1 MTVKI
6 CKFLVLLF
14 FCSSLL
20 SAVDWPVRNKEI
32 VTTFGSNTGGR
43 FSIGLSIAGQNKTV
57 HAVEDGEIIFT
68 MDSGRSERLLP
79 SGLGNFAVVQHQGGL
94 MSVYTHLKD
103 GSVRSDPY
111 TLREGEVIGET
122 GDSGW
127 TYGRQLGFAVMDS
140 EFNQFVNPLLFLP
153 SIIDTVNPV
162 IGGLRFRHGDAVIP
176 LLEGDE
182 VQAGRYDLI
191 ADIYDVSGYTGGLNP
206 MAPFSVILYIN
217 GSETVRYSFEA
228 LREAEGT
235 IILQKSEGRSF
246 REIYF
251 SKRGINLGKYDVI
264 PGNMSIEIIAADYAG
279 NETDIIRNIIITGRD

>member
-1 MTVKI
+1 MKI
-6 CKFLVLLF
+6 CKPVVLLF
-14 FCSSLL
+14 FCSTLL

-43 FSIGLSIAGQNKTV
+43 FSIGLSISGENKTV
-57 HAVEDGEIIFT
+57 HAVEEGEIIFT
-68 MDSGRSERLLP
+68 TDSGGSQRLLP
-79 SGLGNFAVVQHQGGL
+79 SGIGNFAVVQHQGGL

-103 GSVRSDPY
+103 GSVMSGPY
-111 TLREGEVIGET
+111 SVREGAVIGET

-153 SIIDTVNPV
+153 SIIDTVKPV
-162 IGGLRFRHGDAVIP
+162 IGEPRFRHGDTEIP
-176 LLEGDE
+176 LLEGDV

-191 ADIYDVSGYTGGLNP
+191 ADIYDASGYTGGLNP

-217 GSETVRYSFEA
+217 GSETIRYTFEA
-228 LREAEGT
+228 LRETDGK
-235 IILQKSEGRSF
+235 IVLHKSEGKSF
-246 REIYF
+246 QQVYF
-251 SKRGINLGKYDVI
+251 GERGINLGKYDVS

-279 NETDIIRNIIITGRD
+279 NETGIIRNIIIAGRD

>member
-1 MTVKI
+1 MKI

-32 VTTFGSNTGGR
+32 VTTFGSNAGGR

-57 HAVEDGEIIFT
+57 HAVEEGEIIFT
-68 MDSGRSERLLP
+68 LDSGRSERLVP
-79 SGLGNFAVVQHQGGL
+79 SGLGNFTVVQHQGGL
-94 MSVYTHLKD
+94 MSIYTHLKD
-103 GSVRSDPY
+103 GSVRSDSY
-111 TLREGEVIGET
+111 SLREGAVIGET

-153 SIIDTVNPV
+153 SVIDTVNPV
-162 IGGLRFRHGDAVIP
+162 ISGLRFQHGDAAIP
-176 LLEGDE
+176 LLEGDV

-191 ADIYDVSGYTGGLNP
+191 ADIYDVSGYTSGLNP

-217 GSETVRYSFEA
+217 GSETIRYTFEA
-228 LREAEGT
+228 LREVEGT

-246 REIYF
+246 REVYF

-279 NETDIIRNIIITGRD
+279 NETDLIRNIIISGRD